1 MEGRNGRRRAFGH
14 LLEFRK
20 LELVDIVPGLI
31 KRSMRKRKC
40 PVKEPFLF
48 LEYPER
54 FSDIGSKIRM
64 VR

>member
-1 MEGRNGRRRAFGH
+1 M
-14 LLEFRK
+14 EFRK